1 MYNIPNEVIEEHLYI
16 HNPKD
21 GDSIYAVLI
30 PINKENL
37 PILSQIG
44 FRVVFR
50 TIPDDESL
58 TLLEEPKWLK
68 HGYISMPAMKNV
80 FHKLDGSIVVRH
92 ESCEYPFR
100 NGDYAAINL
109 TNDRNPYAFVTQDTR
124 QRMWHKVINMTCSI
138 EEFLEK
144 LEDENA

>member
-1 MYNIPNEVIEEHLYI
+1 MYNIPNEVIEENLYV
-16 HNPKD
+16 HNPKE
-21 GDSIYAVLI
+21 GTPIYAALI

-44 FRVVFR
+44 FRIVFL
-50 TIPDDESL
+50 TYPDEPF
-58 TLLEEPKWLK
+58 TLFDNPKWIK
-68 HGYISMPAMKNV
+68 DGYISMPAMMST
-80 FHKLDGSIVVRH
+80 FRKLDGSIVVRH

-100 NGDYAAINL
+100 NGDYAAIDL